1 MAHISFRVNEKI
13 RANFY
18 VVLHRVNNGALSSCH
33 FFRLLL
39 FRFGFASRA
48 TLYFLFVLNKFS
60 RYERGEGFKFT
71 SASISVH
78 RNGLING
85 LETWKALNFDGGP
98 SSIPRTVM
106 KVHESQCINLPE
118 LLSTISCS
126 FAFRRAEQYYLSSI
140 NIGIHV
146 N

>member
-18 VVLHRVNNGALSSCH
+18 VVLHRVNNGALSLSITS
-33 FFRLLL
+33 LSLWL
-39 FRFGFASRA
+39 YSRA

-60 RYERGEGFKFT
+60 RYERGKGFKIT

-85 LETWKALNFDGGP
+85 LETWKALNFDDGP
-98 SSIPRTVM
+98 SSIPRIVM

-118 LLSTISCS
+118 LLSSISCS